1 MQRHWET
8 LEYPK
13 ILARLA
19 RYADFSGGAELALA
33 LAPTPDIHEA
43 RERLRL
49 TREARALLQQR
60 PEFALGGI
68 TDIRPYA
75 QRAEH
80 GALLDPNQLLE
91 VRATLENA
99 ERLHRTLTRMAD
111 SFPGL
116 ADIAARIVPLPH
128 IPQAIARVLDDKG
141 EVRDDASPELARIR
155 SALRVTQE
163 RIQERLRRL
172 IADADTARHLQE
184 GVITRREGR
193 YVVPVKAEARGH
205 IQGVVHDRS
214 GSGATLF
221 IEPLAVVELNNTL
234 RELKLAEEEE
244 IYRLLSELCRLIGN
258 AALPILHSLDALAEL
273 DLTLAKAR
281 YAEELMATEPEL
293 LPIPAEPPAPQ
304 GDNFHPGT
312 VVRLP
317 GARHPLLDPRKV
329 VPVNLVFDAQTHIL
343 IITGPNTGGKTVSL
357 KTLGLLTLM
366 AQAGMHIPADEGA
379 QLSCFE
385 HVYADIGDEQSIE
398 QSLSTFS
405 GHLANILSFLKDLD
419 HRDLVL
425 LDELGAGTDP
435 TEGAALAQALLE
447 YLRHKRVTAG
457 IATHYPELKLYAHET
472 PGVTNAAME
481 FDVDTLAPTYRLEI
495 GLPGR
500 SNAFAIAR
508 RLGMPESIIRAAQ
521 AQLSGQTRR
530 VEDMLDDLHTLRLAA
545 ARERDALR
553 DARREM
559 ETRAAEL
566 KARLAAIEDERRAI
580 LRQAAEQARQELT
593 AFQDEVRR
601 LRAKME
607 RLSWAP
613 APEAREEVRA
623 LIEESE
629 QLESSVPV
637 APPPTVTSTV
647 DDGPPRVGDTVR
659 LRTLG
664 AEGELLS
671 IEGEMAQ
678 VKLGAA
684 RMRVPLEALDVVAR
698 ATPQAPPEPAPKLVE
713 RPASPGLQLDLRG
726 MLTED
731 ALARL
736 DRYLD
741 SAARAGLPWVRI
753 VHGKGTG
760 ALRRA
765 VRRFLDDHPLVTSY
779 EVAREAEGGDGATIA
794 HLVRV

>member
-1 MQRHWET
+1 MRHLET

-19 RYADFSGGAELALA
+19 RYADFSGGAELALQ
-33 LAPTPDIHEA
+33 LTPSPDVHAA
-43 RERLRL
+43 RDALRL
-49 TREARALLQQR
+49 TREGRSLLQQR
-60 PEFALGGI
+60 PDFSLGGI

-75 QRAEH
+75 ERAEH
-80 GALLDPNQLLE
+80 GALLDPQELLA
-91 VRATLENA
+91 VRATLEGA
-99 ERLHRTLTRMAD
+99 ERLQRALLRIEE

-128 IPQAIARVLDDKG
+128 IPQAIARVLDDRG

-184 GVITRREGR
+184 TVITRREGR
-193 YVVPVKAEARGH
+193 FVVPVKAEARGH

-214 GSGATLF
+214 ASGATLF

-234 RELKLAEEEE
+234 RELKLAEDEE
-244 IYRLLSELCRLIGN
+244 IYRLLAELCHHI
-258 AALPILHSLDALAEL
+258 AAAARPIIHTLDALAEL
-273 DLTLAKAR
+273 DLILAKAR
-281 YAEELMATEPEL
+281 YAEALMATEPEL
-293 LPIPAEPPAPQ
+293 LPIPATPPTPQ
-304 GDNFHPGT
+304 GDNLHPGT
-312 VVRLP
+312 VIRLP

-329 VPVNLVFDAQTHIL
+329 VPVNIVFDAETHIL

-379 QLSCFE
+379 ALSCFE

-405 GHLANILSFLKDLD
+405 GHLANILSFLTALD

-447 YLRHKRVTAG
+447 YLRHKRVTACV
-457 IATHYPELKLYAHET
+457 ATHYPELKLYAHET

-481 FDVDTLAPTYRLEI
+481 FDVETLAPTYRLEI

-508 RLGMPESIIRAAQ
+508 RLGMPESIIAAAQ
-521 AQLSGQTRR
+521 AQISGQARR
-530 VEDMLDDLHTLRLAA
+530 VEDMLDDLHTLRITA
-545 ARERDALR
+545 ARERDALYA
-553 DARREM
+553 ARRDM
-559 ETRAAEL
+559 EERAAAL
-566 KARLAAIEDERRAI
+566 QARLAAIEAERRAV
-580 LRQAAEQARQELT
+580 LQQAAEQAQQELE
-593 AFQDEVRR
+593 ALREDVRR
-601 LRAKME
+601 VRAKLE
-607 RLSWAP
+607 RVSWSTP
-613 APEAREEVRA
+613 PEVREEVRA
-623 LIEESE
+623 LAAETE
-629 QLESSVPV
+629 QLVEKLPEVP
-637 APPPTVTSTV
+637 APPMAGPV

-664 AEGELLS
+664 AEGELIS
-671 IEGEMAQ
+671 IEDGMAQ
-678 VKLGAA
+678 VRLGAA
-684 RMRVPLEALDVVAR
+684 RMRVPLEQIELVAR
-698 ATPQAPPEPAPKLVE
+698 AAPSEESLRLPISE

-726 MLTED
+726 LLTED

-765 VRRFLDDHPLVTSY
+765 VRRFLDEHPLVMSY

-794 HLVRV
+794 HLLRI